1 MIEELLAEFEATLQ
15 DMWDKTY
22 YKDETTT
29 ATLDEVVD
37 LYINILNEWSAL
49 VCGDHEDRVWSDG
62 LDIIEKGL
70 GEAILFFDTD
80 GPEQLDCEV
89 IQGLVNVISTNQ
101 DKPSVKNALSNF
113 RKKQLSEDFK
123 QV

>member
-1 MIEELLAEFEATLQ
+1 MIEELLAEFETKLQ

-22 YKDETTT
+22 NGET
-29 ATLDEVVD
+29 TLDEVVD

-49 VCGDHEDRVWSDG
+49 VCGDYEDRVWSDG
-62 LDIIEKGL
+62 EEILEKGL
-70 GEAILFFDTD
+70 GYAILFFDTD
-80 GPEQLDCEV
+80 GPEQQDCEV
-89 IQGLVNVISTNQ
+89 IQGLIHILSTNQ

-113 RKKQLSEDFK
+113 RKQALAEDFK

>member
-1 MIEELLAEFEATLQ
+1 MIEELLDKFETTLQ

-22 YKDETTT
+22 NGGT
-29 ATLDEVVD
+29 TLDEVVD
-37 LYINILNEWSAL
+37 LYLNIEREWTAL
-49 VCGDHEDRVWSDG
+49 SLCDTEDNVWYDG
-62 LDIIEKGL
+62 MEIIEKGL

-101 DKPSVKNALSNF
+101 DKPSVKNALLNF
-113 RKKQLSEDFK
+113 KKNQISEDFK
-123 QV
+123 QA